1 MKRTLD
7 KRALQVPMLERGLA
21 VLEFLAAREQGAT
34 IAELSAALGVAAAS
48 VFRITRAL
56 VKLGYLDRNAE
67 TKRFTATRKLLSMGS
82 PRGGGCGERTLAE
95 GAREPMRK
103 LRNAVGE
110 TTQLCCLVDTE
121 MVILEQL
128 LATHPFKY
136 SADLGARCP
145 SYSCAPGKAILAFLP
160 PDELEALLDRIRFK
174 RFTPTTVGSRTAMLR
189 EIEQIRAVGYAVDRG
204 EGLVGV
210 HCVAAPILD
219 RHGFPAGAI
228 TISGPESRVA
238 ESAFAAIAK
247 LVVEA
252 ARATSECFNA

>member
-1 MKRTLD
+1 
-7 KRALQVPMLERGLA
+7 
-21 VLEFLAAREQGAT
+21 
-34 IAELSAALGVAAAS
+34 
-48 VFRITRAL
+48 
-56 VKLGYLDRNAE
+56 
-67 TKRFTATRKLLSMGS
+67 
-82 PRGGGCGERTLAE
+82 
-95 GAREPMRK
+95 
-103 LRNAVGE
+103 
-110 TTQLCCLVDTE
+110 

-160 PDELEALLDRIRFK
+160 HDELEALLDRIRFK
-174 RFTPTTVGSRTAMLR
+174 RFTPTTVGSRAAMMR
-189 EIEQIRAVGYAVDRG
+189 EVEQIRDVGYAVDRG

-238 ESAFAAIAK
+238 ESAFPAIAK
-247 LVVEA
+247 LVMQA
-252 ARATSECFNA
+252 TRATSESFNA